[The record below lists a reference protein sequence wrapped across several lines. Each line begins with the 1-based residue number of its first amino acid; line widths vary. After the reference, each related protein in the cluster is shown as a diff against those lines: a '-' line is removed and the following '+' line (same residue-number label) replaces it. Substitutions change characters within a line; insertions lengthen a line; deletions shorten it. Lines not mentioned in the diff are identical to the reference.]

1 MFLVGSII
9 RNQYIT
15 SIGLFYKNRG
25 FYLEECFTAKNYW
38 GLLTGDDG
46 VGFGE
51 INTAQ
56 INVVQLLRIYWK

>member
-1 MFLVGSII
+1 VNFTRRII
-9 RNQYIT
+9 DCGGCLT
-15 SIGLFYKNRG
+15 L
-25 FYLEECFTAKNYW
+25 KNYW

-56 INVVQLLRIYWK
+56 INVVQLLRIY

>member
-1 MFLVGSII
+1 M
-9 RNQYIT
+9 
-15 SIGLFYKNRG
+15 
-25 FYLEECFTAKNYW
+25 KNYW

-56 INVVQLLRIYWK
+56 INVVQLLRIY